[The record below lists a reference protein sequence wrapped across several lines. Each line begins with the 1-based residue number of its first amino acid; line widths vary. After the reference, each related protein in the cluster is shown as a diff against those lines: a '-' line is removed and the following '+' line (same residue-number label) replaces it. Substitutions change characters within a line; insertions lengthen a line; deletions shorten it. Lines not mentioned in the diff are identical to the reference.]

1 MLLEFLK
8 FCHREKLTM
17 PCQRFTGNL
26 LINHAYSWEQ
36 HWKICLHYIDTREL
50 VNQPSSR
57 YDTIFLEK
65 IDFKLLFSCKIP
77 GDQGTRKYC
86 FVGHWW
92 LDGCAVALLSY
103 GPTSQ
108 WNVRV
113 AFFCASSWQTINLI
127 FFHSC
132 FDRFVVEINDLAF

>member
-1 MLLEFLK
+1 MLLSFLK

-57 YDTIFLEK
+57 YDTIFSEK

-86 FVGHWW
+86 FVGQPWRPFLYISPEYHFCSKFWHYGNILYFW
-92 LDGCAVALLSY
+92 VFSDAQYDSIVVAL
-103 GPTSQ
+103 Q
-108 WNVRV
+108 
-113 AFFCASSWQTINLI
+113 
-127 FFHSC
+127 
-132 FDRFVVEINDLAF
+132 